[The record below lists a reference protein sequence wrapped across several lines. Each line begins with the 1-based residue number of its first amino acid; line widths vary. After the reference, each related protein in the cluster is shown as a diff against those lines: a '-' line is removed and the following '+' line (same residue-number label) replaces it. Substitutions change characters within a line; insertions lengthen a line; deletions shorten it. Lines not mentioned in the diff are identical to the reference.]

1 MKKVHIL
8 AVGKLRTPFWQAA
21 AIYYQSRL
29 KRGLVVS
36 ESVVK
41 DSDAANLTE
50 RSRIEGVRL
59 LAALLPEHYPI
70 CLDERGHQLD
80 SVEFAYFVR
89 RVHEQ
94 FGKTPCFILGGAY
107 GLSPEVR
114 EATRDTLSLGKI
126 TLPHELARVV
136 LLEQIY
142 RAEQIFNNSPYHH

>member
-1 MKKVHIL
+1 MKKIHIL

-41 DSDAANLTE
+41 DGDAADLTE
-50 RSRIEGVRL
+50 RSRIEGERL

-70 CLDERGHQLD
+70 CLDEQGRQLA
-80 SVEFAYFVR
+80 SVEFADLIR
-89 RVHEQ
+89 RTHEQ
-94 FGKTPCFILGGAY
+94 FAKTPCFILGGAY
-107 GLSPEVR
+107 GLSPKIRAAACE
-114 EATRDTLSLGKI
+114 TLSLGKM

-142 RAEQIFNNSPYHH
+142 RADQIFRNSPYHH